1 MAVPAVYMAPLQGL
15 TDHTFRKVYP
25 KHFDGIDRAYTP
37 YFSINSK
44 NMPSKSKV
52 AKFLDAGR
60 ESFEI
65 IPQVLTTDAKAFS
78 AFTEL
83 VSEMGITM
91 VNLNMGC
98 PFPVVTK
105 KGKGAGML
113 PHPEKVDAFL
123 EKIFATPKTA
133 VSLKVRL
140 GLESEKELFE
150 LIPVFNRYPVK
161 EIIIHPRIGSEYY
174 EGNPNRDLFAEAE
187 AQLKPEVVYNG
198 DIFSVEDYHAYSDR
212 FPDNEKIML
221 GRGILQNPF
230 LCEQLKG
237 IQSSENPI
245 SRIKPYLD
253 ELIMALAND
262 RTKGEKFPQGIKEFW
277 WYLSKSF
284 NHPGAVFD
292 LIKVEN
298 TFEGYH
304 TAVEKVFSSFSWQ

>member
-1 MAVPAVYMAPLQGL
+1 MAVPAVYLAPLQGL
-15 TDHTFRKVYP
+15 TDHTFRRVFP
-25 KHFDGIDRAYTP
+25 KHFGGIERAYTP

-44 NMPSKSKV
+44 NMPSKNKV
-52 AKFLDAGR
+52 AKFLVAGR

-65 IPQVLTTDAKAFS
+65 VPQVLTTEAKAFS

-83 VSEMGITM
+83 VSDMGITL

-98 PFPVVTK
+98 PFKVVTK

-123 EKIFATPKTA
+123 EEITTTSKIA

-140 GLESEKELFE
+140 GLKSESELFE

-161 EIIIHPRIGSEYY
+161 EIIIHPRIGSDYY
-174 EGNPNRDLFAEAE
+174 EGRPNRDLYEEAE
-187 AQLKPEVVYNG
+187 AKLKPEVIYNG
-198 DIFSVEDYHAYSDR
+198 DIFSVEDYHAYADR
-212 FPDNEKIML
+212 FPHAKKVML
-221 GRGILQNPF
+221 GRGILQNPL

-237 IQSSENPI
+237 IGSNE
-245 SRIKPYLD
+245 SRGSRVKSYLD
-253 ELIMALAND
+253 ELVMALAND
-262 RTKGEKFPQGIKEFW
+262 RTGGEKFPQGIKEFW
-277 WYLSKSF
+277 WYLSKNF
-284 NHPGAVFD
+284 NHPEAVFD

>member
-1 MAVPAVYMAPLQGL
+1 MSAPAVYLAPLQGL
-15 TDHTFRKVYP
+15 TDHTFRKVFP
-25 KHFDGIDRAYTP
+25 RHFHGIDRAYTP

-44 NMPSKSKV
+44 NMPSKNKV

-60 ESFEI
+60 GSFEI

-83 VSEMGITM
+83 ARDMDIAM

-98 PFPVVTK
+98 PFAVVTK

-123 EKIFATPKTA
+123 EDISTTSKTA

-161 EIIIHPRIGSEYY
+161 EIIIHPRIGSDYY
-174 EGNPNRDLFAEAE
+174 EGSPNRGLYAEAE
-187 AQLKPEVVYNG
+187 AQLKSEVIYNG
-198 DIFSVEDYHAYSDR
+198 DLFSTEDYHAFAER
-212 FPDNEKIML
+212 FPHTRKIML

-237 IQSSENPI
+237 TKNTENPT
-245 SRIKPYLD
+245 SRLQDYLCD
-253 ELIMALAND
+253 LVLELAAD
-262 RTKGEKFPQGIKEFW
+262 RSKGEKFPQGIKEFW

-284 NHPGAVFD
+284 NHPEAVFD

-298 TFEGYH
+298 TFEGYY
-304 TAVEKVFSSFSWQ
+304 TAVDKVFSSFSWK